1 VRQQNKKLTKFEV
14 VIMVKISFEI
24 DEESLGKIRKLI
36 KDFEEDSY
44 TKEDVYRA
52 VFEMGI
58 MAYQLQQSDIEED
71 DLRRQLLMLSSQY
84 SVIKFKNFQ
93 LEKENKLLEMSLNG
107 CEAEN
112 RFLKKLLGLR
122 NEER

>member
-1 VRQQNKKLTKFEV
+1 MVR
-14 VIMVKISFEI
+14 ISFEI
-24 DEESLGKIRKLI
+24 SEESLEEIKELI
-36 KDFEEDSY
+36 KDFEKDSY
-44 TKEDVYRA
+44 TEEDAYRA
-52 VFEMGI
+52 IFEMGI
-58 MAYQLQQSDIEED
+58 KAYQLQQSNSEED